1 LAIAQNR
8 QLELAAVGQH
18 RLRTDPIAV
27 IAGSLLHFPIEMH
40 VHLGVQNALR
50 QRLLELIEQSILL
63 KHRLGVLARQQL
75 VQELL
80 LEPGFSCHTT
90 LLSSR

>member
-8 QLELAAVGQH
+8 QLELAAVGQ
-18 RLRTDPIAV
+18 R
-27 IAGSLLHFPIEMH
+27 
-40 VHLGVQNALR
+40 R